1 MTATPALAPSAHA
14 AAPASPAVVPGPA
27 APDASAAS
35 AAHSFAP
42 IRPDRMTVWPMDEG
56 SCGIDVRW
64 VGRECILRA
73 VVVRRLLTEAG
84 YPTTSHNSVDG
95 RNWELSVGP
104 VPTSEVANVIE
115 TYIW

>member
-1 MTATPALAPSAHA
+1 MTAPPALAPAGAYANQLALQSQL
-14 AAPASPAVVPGPA
+14 APQAPPSPAL
-27 APDASAAS
+27 
-35 AAHSFAP
+35 SFGP
-42 IRPDRMTVWPMDEG
+42 IRPDRMTVWPMAEG
-56 SCGIDVRW
+56 TCGIDVRW

-95 RNWELSVGP
+95 RTWELSVGP
-104 VPTSEVANVIE
+104 VPSPEVANVIA